1 MPIISWVVNPKKRSP
16 LLDPE
21 PPAMPASKIMLIR
34 HAEKPEKDVEGVGS
48 QGRHDDRDLVVRG
61 WQRAGALARFFAP
74 LEDRC
79 TRPAIEPPKRIFA
92 ASGAEGRS
100 KRSHETATPLAEL
113 LAIDIDDSYTTGD
126 EAALAAAI
134 EKGESAVLV
143 VWEHKAIA
151 AIVELLTDGG
161 VTAPAWPDDR
171 FDMVLVLE
179 RRDGDW
185 RLEQV
190 PQLLLAGDSATPFG

>member
-1 MPIISWVVNPKKRSP
+1 
-16 LLDPE
+16 
-21 PPAMPASKIMLIR
+21 
-34 HAEKPEKDVEGVGS
+34 
-48 QGRHDDRDLVVRG
+48 
-61 WQRAGALARFFAP
+61 
-74 LEDRC
+74 
-79 TRPAIEPPKRIFA
+79 
-92 ASGAEGRS
+92 
-100 KRSHETATPLAEL
+100 
-113 LAIDIDDSYTTGD
+113 
-126 EAALAAAI
+126 
-134 EKGESAVLV
+134 V

-171 FDMVLVLE
+171 FDMVLVIE